1 MYSGMSFVDE
11 LQIDLQD
18 GLGIPKDDLQE
29 APKTTSKTPPKRP
42 PRNLPE
48 TSQETT
54 EMTSKATTL
63 GTHTWHTCSR
73 TAPILEIRRWLDTVA
88 TRLPSPPPD
97 PLPW

>member
-1 MYSGMSFVDE
+1 MSFVDE
-11 LQIDLQD
+11 LQIDFQY

-73 TAPILEIRRWLDTVA
+73 TASILEIRPRQNQVG